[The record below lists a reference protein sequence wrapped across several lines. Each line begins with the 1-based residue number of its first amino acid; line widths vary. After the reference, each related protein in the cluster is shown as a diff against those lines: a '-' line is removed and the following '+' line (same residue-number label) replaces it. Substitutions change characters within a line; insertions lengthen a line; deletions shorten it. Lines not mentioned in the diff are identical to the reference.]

1 MIFKISLRDM
11 SRLLIFLQGPL
22 QNLCRTLSW
31 KLYFLGKL
39 VSSAVLFFCTKKWI
53 LIVDIPLTLTPA
65 SVKEESDYLSY
76 SNNWRLKRDI
86 VPCLTHHKF
95 SVSIYSPNYPPQ
107 FELSLEEMSITTVIK
122 CPVNSESIPLN
133 VSQEH
138 YFLDI
143 VLGDPQSHQEEKV
156 VSVVK
161 LIWKML
167 A

>member
-1 MIFKISLRDM
+1 MHLCVWYSKSHLGAWTE
-11 SRLLIFLQGPL
+11 SIFLQRPL
-22 QNLCRTLSW
+22 QNLCRTVSW

-39 VSSAVLFFCTKKWI
+39 VSSAVLFFCTKEWI
-53 LIVDIPLTLTPA
+53 LIVDIVLLPLTLTPA

-95 SVSIYSPNYPPQ
+95 WVNIYSPIYPPQ
-107 FELSLEEMSITTVIK
+107 FELSLEEMSTTTVIK
-122 CPVNSESIPLN
+122 CLVNSESIPLS

-143 VLGDPQSHQEEKV
+143 ALGDPQSH
-156 VSVVK
+156 
-161 LIWKML
+161 
-167 A
+167 

>member
-1 MIFKISLRDM
+1 M
-11 SRLLIFLQGPL
+11 
-22 QNLCRTLSW
+22 
-31 KLYFLGKL
+31 
-39 VSSAVLFFCTKKWI
+39 
-53 LIVDIPLTLTPA
+53 
-65 SVKEESDYLSY
+65 
-76 SNNWRLKRDI
+76 
-86 VPCLTHHKF
+86 PCLTHHKF

-167 A
+167 G